1 MTQLILAS
9 ASRTRAD
16 LLRAAGLEFQVRPAR
31 IDEVALRQSL
41 QAEGASP
48 REIADMLAE
57 SKALQVGGRHPEAL
71 VLGCDQ
77 IMEVDGEC
85 LGKPADKPA
94 LRERLQYLRGKT
106 HRLHSAAVLY
116 SGARPVWRHVSQASL
131 TMRDFSESFLVGYL
145 AAVEDEVLQTVGGY
159 AVESLGLRLFDRID
173 GDYFGIL
180 GLPLVELLSVLARRG
195 DIAG

>member
-16 LLRAAGLEFQVRPAR
+16 LLRAAGLEFEVRPAR
-31 IDEVALRQSL
+31 IDEVALRESL
-41 QAEGASP
+41 QAEETSP

-57 SKALQVGGRHPEAL
+57 SKALQVGGRHPDAL

-77 IMEVDGEC
+77 IMEVDGDC
-85 LGKPADKPA
+85 LGKPGDRKA
-94 LRERLQYLRGKT
+94 LRDRLLYLRGRT

-116 SGARPVWRHVSQASL
+116 SGARPVWRHVSEASL
-131 TMRDFSESFLVGYL
+131 TMRDFSEAFLDSFL
-145 AAVEDEVLQTVGGY
+145 ATVEDNVLQTVGGY
-159 AVESLGLRLFDRID
+159 AIESLGLRLFDRID